1 LPPRPT
7 ADVPSFP
14 PGVLN
19 VDKAAGETSFAVVNR
34 LRRLTGAH
42 RVGHAGTLDP
52 LATGVLPI
60 LFESAT
66 RLAEFALRLEKTYVA
81 DIHLGYTTAT
91 DDAEAER
98 EPVGDPGRLTADDLT
113 QALTAFSGRI
123 LQEPPAFSAVKVD
136 GKRAYKLAR
145 QGEDPRPKAREVEVY
160 EVRLLEFTPGSKVH
174 YHGLTAHWTLGVLIE
189 AVTGRDFRDVIRET
203 VAEPLGL
210 GRELYVGLPE
220 SEFARTADMHEPT
233 AKGDGYQPSAEPN
246 TADWRRG
253 GAPGGAGYGTARAMA
268 ALYQMM
274 LAGGELNGTRII
286 SPLSFFHSQ
295 VIVSGGPCGGSHLR
309 AASDHFTGS
318 PGSSPIIK
326 SPR

>member
-7 ADVPSFP
+7 TDVPSFP

-145 QGEDPRPKAREVEVY
+145 HGEDPRPKAREVEVY
-160 EVRLLEFTPGSKVH
+160 EVRLLEFTPGSD
-174 YHGLTAHWTLGVLIE
+174 
-189 AVTGRDFRDVIRET
+189 AVARVEVRCGSGTYLRSIARD
-203 VAEPLGL
+203 L
-210 GRELYVGLPE
+210 GRRLEVGGYLGRLVRTAYGGLAIESAVAASELSTAEEVRGRLLPAEVILPHMERVRLNVEQEAMVRQGRPVRVLPE
-220 SEFARTADMHEPT
+220 
-233 AKGDGYQPSAEPN
+233 
-246 TADWRRG
+246 
-253 GAPGGAGYGTARAMA
+253 PGPG
-268 ALYQMM
+268 L
-274 LAGGELNGTRII
+274 
-286 SPLSFFHSQ
+286 
-295 VIVSGGPCGGSHLR
+295 LR
-309 AASDHFTGS
+309 AHDSAGRLVALGHADPLRRTFVPEKVLS
-318 PGSSPIIK
+318 
-326 SPR
+326 